1 MKEATSK
8 TSAFFAFLRRL
19 RFIRRWG
26 LMRNMEPENNQEH
39 SLDVAFIVHNLAL
52 LHNLNGGT
60 VDVNRLA
67 VAAMYH
73 DVSEIF
79 TGDMPTPIKYFHPT
93 LRELYG
99 QVERLAQEKMLRTL
113 PAELQKA
120 YEPYLLGELDEVETK
135 LLKAADTMAAFMKCA
150 IEKKAGNEEFNEAY
164 DSILKKLHAMELPA
178 VEQVFN
184 AIFGTYECVLGYAEL
199 FVLRR
204 MMLS

>member
-113 PAELQKA
+113 PAELQNA
-120 YEPYLLGELDEVETK
+120 YESYLLGELDEVETK

-178 VEQVFN
+178 VEQFLTLYLEPMSASLDTLN
-184 AIFGTYECVLGYAEL
+184 YSSLDE
-199 FVLRR
+199 
-204 MMLS
+204 

>member
-1 MKEATSK
+1 MH
-8 TSAFFAFLRRL
+8 FFAFLRRL

-120 YEPYLLGELDEVETK
+120 YEPYLLGELDEVENKSFSKRLTRWRR
-135 LLKAADTMAAFMKCA
+135 FMKCA
-150 IEKKAGNEEFNEAY
+150 IEKKKPAMRSLTKRTTAY
-164 DSILKKLHAMELPA
+164 
-178 VEQVFN
+178 
-184 AIFGTYECVLGYAEL
+184 
-199 FVLRR
+199 
-204 MMLS
+204 

>member
-164 DSILKKLHAMELPA
+164 DSILKKLTESCGPRSPFTSSLAETFPRSEARL
-178 VEQVFN
+178 
-184 AIFGTYECVLGYAEL
+184 IFIW
-199 FVLRR
+199 
-204 MMLS
+204 

>member
-1 MKEATSK
+1 MKSESGK

-99 QVERLAQEKMLRTL
+99 QVER
-113 PAELQKA
+113 
-120 YEPYLLGELDEVETK
+120 
-135 LLKAADTMAAFMKCA
+135 
-150 IEKKAGNEEFNEAY
+150 
-164 DSILKKLHAMELPA
+164 
-178 VEQVFN
+178 
-184 AIFGTYECVLGYAEL
+184 
-199 FVLRR
+199 
-204 MMLS
+204 

>member
-150 IEKKAGNEEFNEAY
+150 IEKKPAMRSLTKRTTAY
-164 DSILKKLHAMELPA
+164 
-178 VEQVFN
+178 
-184 AIFGTYECVLGYAEL
+184 
-199 FVLRR
+199 
-204 MMLS
+204 